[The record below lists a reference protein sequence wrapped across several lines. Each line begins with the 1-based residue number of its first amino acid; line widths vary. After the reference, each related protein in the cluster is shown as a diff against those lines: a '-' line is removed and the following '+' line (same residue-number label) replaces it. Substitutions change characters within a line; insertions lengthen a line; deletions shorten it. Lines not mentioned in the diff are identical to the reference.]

1 VSFDVDLILA
11 GDDRYLSD
19 VVAHATLEEVQ
30 KGFKIPVATSEDLV
44 VMKTLVGREKDIE
57 DVLAIQE
64 TTANLDEEYIDRK
77 LDELL

>member
-1 VSFDVDLILA
+1 
-11 GDDRYLSD
+11 
-19 VVAHATLEEVQ
+19 
-30 KGFKIPVATSEDLV
+30 
-44 VMKTLVGREKDIE
+44 MKTLVGREKDIE